1 MMILQGMSCNKY
13 MWNFKSKKVIL
24 FLIITGW
31 IRLLFILTP
40 IVLVYFGVQSDVST
54 PTKQME

>member
-1 MMILQGMSCNKY
+1 M
-13 MWNFKSKKVIL
+13 

-31 IRLLFILTP
+31 IILLFILTP
-40 IVLVYFGVQSDVST
+40 IVLFYFGVQSEVST